1 MNASTSAR
9 PRHAP
14 PSPSRLAG
22 MAVTPLRN
30 SGDLP
35 DLAARAQAGDA
46 VAWRCLVDHL
56 KGVVW
61 KVVLGFDIPDAERQD
76 AFASTFFRL
85 YERLST
91 VREPEKLPGWIATTA
106 RNEVYALLRSRKRL
120 VPLDEIPMAQAQPDT
135 SSDNLLETEIRKA
148 LYRAYCELPAEGQA
162 MLRALCADP
171 PLTYEQIGQL
181 LNMPHGS
188 IGPTRQRYVERLRRS
203 PHLTPF
209 LNGGAS

>member
-1 MNASTSAR
+1 
-9 PRHAP
+9 
-14 PSPSRLAG
+14 
-22 MAVTPLRN
+22 MAMTPLRN

-35 DLAARAQAGDA
+35 GLAERAQAGDA

-106 RNEVYALLRSRKRL
+106 RNEVYALLRSRRRL

-188 IGPTRQRYVERLRRS
+188 IGPTRQRYIERLRRS